1 MKRHGEILT
10 KFILAVSM
18 LLAVQTAKAQK
29 ERPDTLQGEQLD
41 EVVVTTRSARQRF
54 EQVQIGVEQVQ
65 MSEVQRLPAFFGE
78 HDIMRSVQ
86 LLPGVKAESEATSG
100 FQVRGGTSSQNSILL
115 DDASIYNVG
124 HLMGLISAFNDN
136 VIGSAALYKG
146 LIPAQFGGA
155 TSAVMNIA
163 TRSGSMDGLHGN
175 ATVGL
180 LSSKLSVEAPIVPQ
194 KLSFMLSARRSYMDA
209 MMRSMEDF
217 KDNTLYFY
225 DLNAKLS
232 FNLNPR
238 NQIFVS
244 FLASRDKMGVED
256 LMMIKW
262 KNLTATGKWVSRLG
276 NNAISNT
283 SLIFSHFDTDV
294 SLDVMGWDLSFTGF
308 IRQGGLRQNFTF
320 SLGRGHQLEAG
331 LQSMLISLKSA
342 EWKLQFN
349 NQREKR
355 PSWENNVWVSDLISI
370 GKKLKVLAGLRLNS
384 FTALGGAD
392 YYQLDDGGMIT
403 ERFDPGK
410 WHNVKTWLTLEPR
423 LSMNLTVND
432 QIGLKAGYSRTAQ
445 NIHAL
450 RNQSASTP
458 FDRFTASS
466 NLLQPQIAN
475 QWSAGLHLMTK
486 DRRWDLTLEGY
497 YKKVEHVLDYKDGK
511 SFNSEI
517 EVERIILPG
526 NGRAYGAEFCL
537 HKNIGK
543 LTGWLSYT
551 LAWSENK
558 IPGINGGRWYTA
570 SNDRRHDVAIVGIYA
585 LNDKWDLSATWT
597 YNTGRAFTAPS
608 AKYEMTG
615 NVYYY
620 YAERNGYREPANHR
634 LDLSARWHK
643 KLKGGK
649 ISREWTFG
657 VYNAYNHYNP
667 FIIVFQEDRQEP
679 TGTRATQYS
688 MFGILPSISLS
699 YQF

>member
-10 KFILAVSM
+10 KFLLAVSM

-29 ERPDTLQGEQLD
+29 EQPDTLQGEQLD

-115 DDASIYNVG
+115 DDAPIYNVG

-163 TRSGSMDGLHGN
+163 TRSGSMDRLHGN

-320 SLGRGHQLEAG
+320 NLGRSHQLETG

-392 YYQLDDGGMIT
+392 YYQLDDDGMIT

-458 FDRFTASS
+458 FDRFMASS

-475 QWSAGLHLMTK
+475 QWSAGLHLMAK
-486 DRRWDLTLEGY
+486 DRHWDLTLEGY

-649 ISREWTFG
+649 ITREWTFG

>member
-1 MKRHGEILT
+1 MKRRGEILT
-10 KFILAVSM
+10 KFLLAVSM

-29 ERPDTLQGEQLD
+29 EQPDTLQGEQLD

-86 LLPGVKAESEATSG
+86 LLPGVKAESEVTSG

-115 DDASIYNVG
+115 DDAPIYNVG

-136 VIGSAALYKG
+136 MIGSAALYKG

-163 TRSGSMDGLHGN
+163 TRSGSMDRLHGN

-320 SLGRGHQLEAG
+320 NLGRSHQLEAG

-392 YYQLDDGGMIT
+392 YYQLDDDGMIT

>member
-10 KFILAVSM
+10 KFLLAASM

-115 DDASIYNVG
+115 DDAPIYNVG

-238 NQIFVS
+238 NQFFVS

-320 SLGRGHQLEAG
+320 NLGRSHQLEAG

-392 YYQLDDGGMIT
+392 YYQLDDAGMIT

-475 QWSAGLHLMTK
+475 QWSAGLHLMAK

-517 EVERIILPG
+517 EIERIILPG

>member
-10 KFILAVSM
+10 KFLLAVSM

-29 ERPDTLQGEQLD
+29 EQPDTLQGEQLD
-41 EVVVTTRSARQRF
+41 EVVVTSRSARQRF

-115 DDASIYNVG
+115 DDAPIYNVG

-320 SLGRGHQLEAG
+320 NLGRSHQLEAG

-349 NQREKR
+349 NQCEKR

-392 YYQLDDGGMIT
+392 YYQLDDDGMIT

-475 QWSAGLHLMTK
+475 QWRP
-486 DRRWDLTLEGY
+486 D
-497 YKKVEHVLDYKDGK
+497 
-511 SFNSEI
+511 
-517 EVERIILPG
+517 
-526 NGRAYGAEFCL
+526 
-537 HKNIGK
+537 
-543 LTGWLSYT
+543 
-551 LAWSENK
+551 
-558 IPGINGGRWYTA
+558 
-570 SNDRRHDVAIVGIYA
+570 
-585 LNDKWDLSATWT
+585 
-597 YNTGRAFTAPS
+597 
-608 AKYEMTG
+608 
-615 NVYYY
+615 
-620 YAERNGYREPANHR
+620 
-634 LDLSARWHK
+634 
-643 KLKGGK
+643 
-649 ISREWTFG
+649 
-657 VYNAYNHYNP
+657 
-667 FIIVFQEDRQEP
+667 FI
-679 TGTRATQYS
+679 
-688 MFGILPSISLS
+688 
-699 YQF
+699 

>member
-1 MKRHGEILT
+1 
-10 KFILAVSM
+10 M

-115 DDASIYNVG
+115 DDAPIYNVG

-136 VIGSAALYKG
+136 VICSAALYKG

-163 TRSGSMDGLHGN
+163 TRSGSMDRLHGN

-238 NQIFVS
+238 NQFFVS

-262 KNLTATGKWVSRLG
+262 KNLAATGKWVSRLG
-276 NNAISNT
+276 NNAMSNT

-320 SLGRGHQLEAG
+320 SLGRSHQLEAG

-349 NQREKR
+349 NQSEKR

-392 YYQLDDGGMIT
+392 YYQLDDDGMIT

-475 QWSAGLHLMTK
+475 QWSAGVHLMTK
-486 DRRWDLTLEGY
+486 DRHWDLTLEGY

-517 EVERIILPG
+517 EIERIILPG

>member
-10 KFILAVSM
+10 KFLLAVSM
-18 LLAVQTAKAQK
+18 LLAVQTTKAQK

-115 DDASIYNVG
+115 DDAPIYNVG

-163 TRSGSMDGLHGN
+163 TRSGSMDRLHGN

-194 KLSFMLSARRSYMDA
+194 KLSFMLSARRSYMDV

-238 NQIFVS
+238 NQLFVS
-244 FLASRDKMGVED
+244 LLASRDKMGVED

-320 SLGRGHQLEAG
+320 NLGRSHQLEAG

-392 YYQLDDGGMIT
+392 YYQLDDDGMIT

>member
-10 KFILAVSM
+10 KFLLAVSM

-29 ERPDTLQGEQLD
+29 EQPDTLQGEQLD

-115 DDASIYNVG
+115 DDAPIYNVG

-180 LSSKLSVEAPIVPQ
+180 LSSKLSVEAPIVLQ

-238 NQIFVS
+238 NQLFVS
-244 FLASRDKMGVED
+244 LLASRDKMGVED

-320 SLGRGHQLEAG
+320 NLGRSHQLEAG

-392 YYQLDDGGMIT
+392 YYQLDDDGMIT

-517 EVERIILPG
+517 EIERIILPG

>member
-10 KFILAVSM
+10 KFLLAVSI

-29 ERPDTLQGEQLD
+29 EQPDTLQGEQLD

-115 DDASIYNVG
+115 DDAPIYNVG

-163 TRSGSMDGLHGN
+163 TRSGSMDRLHGN

-308 IRQGGLRQNFTF
+308 IRQGGLRQNFSF
-320 SLGRGHQLEAG
+320 NLGRSHQLEAG

-349 NQREKR
+349 NQSEKR

-392 YYQLDDGGMIT
+392 YYQLDDDGMIT

-475 QWSAGLHLMTK
+475 QWSAGLHLMAK

-649 ISREWTFG
+649 ITREWTFG

-667 FIIVFQEDRQEP
+667 FIVVFQEDRQEP

>member
-1 MKRHGEILT
+1 MKRRGEILT
-10 KFILAVSM
+10 KFLLAVSM

-29 ERPDTLQGEQLD
+29 EQPDTLQGEQLD

-86 LLPGVKAESEATSG
+86 LLPGVKAESEVTSG

-115 DDASIYNVG
+115 DDAPIYNVG

-163 TRSGSMDGLHGN
+163 TRSGSMDRLHGN

-244 FLASRDKMGVED
+244 FLASRDKMGVEG

-320 SLGRGHQLEAG
+320 NLGRSHQLEAG

-392 YYQLDDGGMIT
+392 YYQLDDDGMIT

>member
-10 KFILAVSM
+10 KFLLAVSM
-18 LLAVQTAKAQK
+18 LLAVQTTKAQK

-115 DDASIYNVG
+115 DDAPIYNVG

-163 TRSGSMDGLHGN
+163 TRSGSMDRLHGN

-194 KLSFMLSARRSYMDA
+194 KLSFMLSARRSYMDV

-238 NQIFVS
+238 NQLFVS
-244 FLASRDKMGVED
+244 LLASRDKMGVED

-320 SLGRGHQLEAG
+320 NLGRSHQLEAG

-392 YYQLDDGGMIT
+392 YYQLDDDGMIT

-657 VYNAYNHYNP
+657 EYNAYNHYNP

>member
-115 DDASIYNVG
+115 DDAPIYNVG

-163 TRSGSMDGLHGN
+163 TRSGSMDRLHGN

-238 NQIFVS
+238 NQFFVS
-244 FLASRDKMGVED
+244 FFASRDKMGVED

-262 KNLTATGKWVSRLG
+262 KNLAATGKWVSRLG
-276 NNAISNT
+276 NNAMSNT

-320 SLGRGHQLEAG
+320 SLGRSHQLEAG

-349 NQREKR
+349 NQSEKR

-392 YYQLDDGGMIT
+392 YYQLDDDGMIT

-458 FDRFTASS
+458 FDRFTACS

-475 QWSAGLHLMTK
+475 QWSAGVHLMTK
-486 DRRWDLTLEGY
+486 DRHWDLTLEGY

-517 EVERIILPG
+517 EIERIILPG

>member
-86 LLPGVKAESEATSG
+86 LLPGVKAESEVTSG

-115 DDASIYNVG
+115 DDAPIYNVG

-649 ISREWTFG
+649 ITREWTFG

>member
-10 KFILAVSM
+10 KFLLAVSM
-18 LLAVQTAKAQK
+18 LLAVQTTKAQK

-115 DDASIYNVG
+115 DDAPIYNVG

-163 TRSGSMDGLHGN
+163 TRSGSMDRLHGN

-194 KLSFMLSARRSYMDA
+194 KLSFMLSARRSYMDV

-238 NQIFVS
+238 NQLFVS
-244 FLASRDKMGVED
+244 LLASRDKMGVED

-262 KNLTATGKWVSRLG
+262 KNLTATGKCVSRLG

-320 SLGRGHQLEAG
+320 NLGRSHQLEAG

-392 YYQLDDGGMIT
+392 YYQLDDDGMIT

>member
-29 ERPDTLQGEQLD
+29 EQPDTLQGEQLD

-86 LLPGVKAESEATSG
+86 LLPGVKSESEATSG

-115 DDASIYNVG
+115 DDAPIYNVG

-163 TRSGSMDGLHGN
+163 TRSGSMDRLHGN

-194 KLSFMLSARRSYMDA
+194 KLSFMLSARRSYMDV

-392 YYQLDDGGMIT
+392 YYQLDDDGMIT

-649 ISREWTFG
+649 ITREWTFG

-667 FIIVFQEDRQEP
+667 FIVVFQEDRQEP

>member
-10 KFILAVSM
+10 KFLLAVSM

-115 DDASIYNVG
+115 DDAPIYNVG

-136 VIGSAALYKG
+136 VICSAALYKG

-163 TRSGSMDGLHGN
+163 TRSGSMDRLHGN

-238 NQIFVS
+238 NQFFVS

-262 KNLTATGKWVSRLG
+262 KNLAATGKWVSRLG
-276 NNAISNT
+276 NNAMSNT

-320 SLGRGHQLEAG
+320 SLGRSHQLEAG

-349 NQREKR
+349 NQSEKR

-392 YYQLDDGGMIT
+392 YYQLDDDGMIT

-475 QWSAGLHLMTK
+475 QWSAGVHLMTK
-486 DRRWDLTLEGY
+486 DRHWDLTLEGY

-517 EVERIILPG
+517 EIERIILPG

>member
-10 KFILAVSM
+10 KFLLAVSM

-29 ERPDTLQGEQLD
+29 EQPDTLQGEQLD

-115 DDASIYNVG
+115 DDAPIYNVG

-163 TRSGSMDGLHGN
+163 TRSGSMDRLHGN

-320 SLGRGHQLEAG
+320 SLGQSHQLEAG

-349 NQREKR
+349 NQSEKR

-392 YYQLDDGGMIT
+392 YYQLDDDGMIT

-475 QWSAGLHLMTK
+475 QWSAGLHLMAK

-649 ISREWTFG
+649 ITREWTFG

-667 FIIVFQEDRQEP
+667 FIVVFQEDRQEP

>member
-1 MKRHGEILT
+1 MKRRGEILT
-10 KFILAVSM
+10 KFLLAVSM

-29 ERPDTLQGEQLD
+29 EQPDTLQGEQLD

-115 DDASIYNVG
+115 DDAPIYNVG

-163 TRSGSMDGLHGN
+163 TRSGSMDRLHGN

-244 FLASRDKMGVED
+244 FLASRDKMGVEG

-320 SLGRGHQLEAG
+320 NLGRSHQLEAG

-349 NQREKR
+349 NQCEKR

-392 YYQLDDGGMIT
+392 YYQLDDDGMIT

-410 WHNVKTWLTLEPR
+410 WHNVKTWFTLEPR

>member
-10 KFILAVSM
+10 KFLLAVSM

-29 ERPDTLQGEQLD
+29 EQPDTLQGEQLD

-78 HDIMRSVQ
+78 HDILRSVQ

-115 DDASIYNVG
+115 DDAPIYNVG

-163 TRSGSMDGLHGN
+163 TRSGSMDRLHGN

-238 NQIFVS
+238 NQFFVS

-276 NNAISNT
+276 NNTISNT

-320 SLGRGHQLEAG
+320 NLGRSHQLETG

-355 PSWENNVWVSDLISI
+355 PSWKNNVWVSDLISI

-384 FTALGGAD
+384 FTALGGAN
-392 YYQLDDGGMIT
+392 YYQLDDDGMIT

-466 NLLQPQIAN
+466 NLLQHQIAN
-475 QWSAGLHLMTK
+475 QWSAGLHLMAK

-585 LNDKWDLSATWT
+585 LNDKWDFSATWT

-649 ISREWTFG
+649 ITREWTFG

>member
-29 ERPDTLQGEQLD
+29 EQPDTLQGEQLD

-86 LLPGVKAESEATSG
+86 LLPGVKSESEATSG

-115 DDASIYNVG
+115 DDAPIYNVG

-163 TRSGSMDGLHGN
+163 TRSGSMDRLHGN

-194 KLSFMLSARRSYMDA
+194 KLSFMLSARRSYMDV

-392 YYQLDDGGMIT
+392 YYQLDDDGMIT

-517 EVERIILPG
+517 EIERIILLG

-649 ISREWTFG
+649 ITREWTFG

-667 FIIVFQEDRQEP
+667 FIVVFQEDRQEP

>member
-10 KFILAVSM
+10 KFLLAVSM

-29 ERPDTLQGEQLD
+29 EQPDTLQGEQLD

-115 DDASIYNVG
+115 DDAPIYNVG

-163 TRSGSMDGLHGN
+163 TRSGSMDRLHGN

-238 NQIFVS
+238 NQFFVS

-320 SLGRGHQLEAG
+320 KIGRSHQLETG

-349 NQREKR
+349 NQCEKR
-355 PSWENNVWVSDLISI
+355 PSGDNNVWVSDLISI

-392 YYQLDDGGMIT
+392 YYQLDDAGMIT

-517 EVERIILPG
+517 EIERIILPG

-649 ISREWTFG
+649 ITREWTFG

-667 FIIVFQEDRQEP
+667 FIVVFQEDRQEP

>member
-10 KFILAVSM
+10 KFILAVSI

-29 ERPDTLQGEQLD
+29 EQPDTLQGEQLD

-86 LLPGVKAESEATSG
+86 LLPGVKSESEATSG

-115 DDASIYNVG
+115 DDAPIYNVG

-163 TRSGSMDGLHGN
+163 TRSGSMDRLHGN

-194 KLSFMLSARRSYMDA
+194 KLSFMLSARRSYMDV

-320 SLGRGHQLEAG
+320 KIGRSHQLETG

-349 NQREKR
+349 NQCEKR

-392 YYQLDDGGMIT
+392 YYQLDDAGMIT

-486 DRRWDLTLEGY
+486 DRHWDLTLEGY

-517 EVERIILPG
+517 EIERIILPG

>member
-10 KFILAVSM
+10 TFLLAVSM

-29 ERPDTLQGEQLD
+29 EQPDTLQGEQLD

-115 DDASIYNVG
+115 DDAPIYNVG

-163 TRSGSMDGLHGN
+163 TRSGSMDRLHGN

-262 KNLTATGKWVSRLG
+262 KNMAATGKWVSRLG

-320 SLGRGHQLEAG
+320 NLGRSHQLEAG

-349 NQREKR
+349 NQCEKR

-649 ISREWTFG
+649 ITREWTFG

>member
-1 MKRHGEILT
+1 
-10 KFILAVSM
+10 
-18 LLAVQTAKAQK
+18 
-29 ERPDTLQGEQLD
+29 
-41 EVVVTTRSARQRF
+41 
-54 EQVQIGVEQVQ
+54 
-65 MSEVQRLPAFFGE
+65 
-78 HDIMRSVQ
+78 
-86 LLPGVKAESEATSG
+86 
-100 FQVRGGTSSQNSILL
+100 
-115 DDASIYNVG
+115 
-124 HLMGLISAFNDN
+124 
-136 VIGSAALYKG
+136 
-146 LIPAQFGGA
+146 
-155 TSAVMNIA
+155 
-163 TRSGSMDGLHGN
+163 
-175 ATVGL
+175 
-180 LSSKLSVEAPIVPQ
+180 
-194 KLSFMLSARRSYMDA
+194 
-209 MMRSMEDF
+209 
-217 KDNTLYFY
+217 
-225 DLNAKLS
+225 
-232 FNLNPR
+232 
-238 NQIFVS
+238 
-244 FLASRDKMGVED
+244 
-256 LMMIKW
+256 
-262 KNLTATGKWVSRLG
+262 
-276 NNAISNT
+276 
-283 SLIFSHFDTDV
+283 
-294 SLDVMGWDLSFTGF
+294 
-308 IRQGGLRQNFTF
+308 
-320 SLGRGHQLEAG
+320 
-331 LQSMLISLKSA
+331 
-342 EWKLQFN
+342 
-349 NQREKR
+349 
-355 PSWENNVWVSDLISI
+355 
-370 GKKLKVLAGLRLNS
+370 
-384 FTALGGAD
+384 
-392 YYQLDDGGMIT
+392 
-403 ERFDPGK
+403 
-410 WHNVKTWLTLEPR
+410 
-423 LSMNLTVND
+423 MNLTVND

-517 EVERIILPG
+517 EIERIILPG

>member
-1 MKRHGEILT
+1 
-10 KFILAVSM
+10 
-18 LLAVQTAKAQK
+18 
-29 ERPDTLQGEQLD
+29 
-41 EVVVTTRSARQRF
+41 
-54 EQVQIGVEQVQ
+54 
-65 MSEVQRLPAFFGE
+65 
-78 HDIMRSVQ
+78 
-86 LLPGVKAESEATSG
+86 
-100 FQVRGGTSSQNSILL
+100 
-115 DDASIYNVG
+115 
-124 HLMGLISAFNDN
+124 
-136 VIGSAALYKG
+136 
-146 LIPAQFGGA
+146 
-155 TSAVMNIA
+155 
-163 TRSGSMDGLHGN
+163 
-175 ATVGL
+175 
-180 LSSKLSVEAPIVPQ
+180 
-194 KLSFMLSARRSYMDA
+194 
-209 MMRSMEDF
+209 
-217 KDNTLYFY
+217 
-225 DLNAKLS
+225 
-232 FNLNPR
+232 
-238 NQIFVS
+238 
-244 FLASRDKMGVED
+244 
-256 LMMIKW
+256 
-262 KNLTATGKWVSRLG
+262 
-276 NNAISNT
+276 
-283 SLIFSHFDTDV
+283 
-294 SLDVMGWDLSFTGF
+294 
-308 IRQGGLRQNFTF
+308 
-320 SLGRGHQLEAG
+320 
-331 LQSMLISLKSA
+331 MLISLKSA

-349 NQREKR
+349 NQSEKR

-392 YYQLDDGGMIT
+392 YYQLDDDGMIT

-475 QWSAGLHLMTK
+475 QWSAGVHLMTK
-486 DRRWDLTLEGY
+486 DRHWDLTLEGY

-517 EVERIILPG
+517 EIERIILPG

>member
-1 MKRHGEILT
+1 
-10 KFILAVSM
+10 M

-29 ERPDTLQGEQLD
+29 EQPDTLQGEQLD

-115 DDASIYNVG
+115 DDAPIYNVG

-163 TRSGSMDGLHGN
+163 TRSGSMDRLHGN

-238 NQIFVS
+238 NQFFVS
-244 FLASRDKMGVED
+244 FFASRDKMGVED

-262 KNLTATGKWVSRLG
+262 KNLAATGKWVSRLG
-276 NNAISNT
+276 NNAMSNT

-320 SLGRGHQLEAG
+320 SLGRSHQLEAG

-349 NQREKR
+349 NQSEKR

-392 YYQLDDGGMIT
+392 YYQLDDDGMIT

-475 QWSAGLHLMTK
+475 QWSAGVHLMTK
-486 DRRWDLTLEGY
+486 DRHWDLTLEGY

-517 EVERIILPG
+517 EIERIILPG

>member
-10 KFILAVSM
+10 KFLLAVSM

-115 DDASIYNVG
+115 DDAPIYNVG

-163 TRSGSMDGLHGN
+163 TRSGSIDRLHGN

-194 KLSFMLSARRSYMDA
+194 KLSFMLSARRSYMDVI
-209 MMRSMEDF
+209 MRSMEDF

-238 NQIFVS
+238 NQFFVS

-262 KNLTATGKWVSRLG
+262 KNLAATGKWVSRLG

-320 SLGRGHQLEAG
+320 NLGRSHQLEAG

-349 NQREKR
+349 NQSEKR

-392 YYQLDDGGMIT
+392 YYQLDDDGMIT

-475 QWSAGLHLMTK
+475 QWSAGVHLMTK
-486 DRRWDLTLEGY
+486 DRHWDLTLEGY

>member
-10 KFILAVSM
+10 KFLLAVSM
-18 LLAVQTAKAQK
+18 LLAGQTTKAQK

-115 DDASIYNVG
+115 DDAPIYNVG

-163 TRSGSMDGLHGN
+163 TRSGSMDRLHGN

-194 KLSFMLSARRSYMDA
+194 KLSFMLSARRSYMDV

-238 NQIFVS
+238 NQLFVS
-244 FLASRDKMGVED
+244 LLASRDKMGVED

-320 SLGRGHQLEAG
+320 NLGRSHQLEAG

-392 YYQLDDGGMIT
+392 YYQLDDDGMIT